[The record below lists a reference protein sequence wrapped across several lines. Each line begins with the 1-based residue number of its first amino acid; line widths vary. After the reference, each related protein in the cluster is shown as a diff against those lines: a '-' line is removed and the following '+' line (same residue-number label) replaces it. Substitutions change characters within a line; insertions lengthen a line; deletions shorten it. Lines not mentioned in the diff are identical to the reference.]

1 MKTYTSKISK
11 ITAIY
16 LIELIMSMII
26 ISISFTSVIM
36 ATHIINKV
44 PSKKYIKQATQIASN
59 YLNEILGKDFP
70 TTIPCPNIIDPNPC
84 NTLNINNN
92 LKATCKASTANRT
105 NYTNICQYNNLINY
119 GAKDVAGDPISG
131 FEDFTVNI
139 KILTSNQAILD
150 NLSGGSNVDETK
162 IIRIDVNI
170 SRENMENILLST
182 YKSKYL

>member
-1 MKTYTSKISK
+1 MKTYKSKTSK

-36 ATHIINKV
+36 ATYVINKV
-44 PSKKYIKQATQIASN
+44 PSKKNIKQATQIASN

-70 TTIPCPNIIDPNPC
+70 TTIPCPNIIDPDPC

-92 LKATCKASTANRT
+92 LKATCRTSSASRT

-119 GAKDVAGDPISG
+119 GAKDLAGESIPG
-131 FEDFTVNI
+131 LENFTVNI
-139 KILTSNQAILD
+139 NILTSNQAVLD
-150 NLSGGSNVDETK
+150 NLSGGTNIDEAK
-162 IIRIDVNI
+162 IIRIDVTVSI
-170 SRENMENILLST
+170 ENMENILLST

>member
-1 MKTYTSKISK
+1 MKTYKSKISK

-36 ATHIINKV
+36 ATYVINKV

-70 TTIPCPNIIDPNPC
+70 TTIPCPNIID
-84 NTLNINNN
+84 
-92 LKATCKASTANRT
+92 SSSSSRT
-105 NYTNICQYNNLINY
+105 NYTNICQYNNLIND
-119 GAKDVAGDPISG
+119 GAKDIAGEPISG
-131 FEDFTVNI
+131 LENFTVNV
-139 KILTSNQAILD
+139 KIITSDQAVLD
-150 NLSGGSNVDETK
+150 NLSGGSNVDEAK
-162 IIRIDVNI
+162 IIRIDVNV

-182 YKSKYL
+182 YKNKYL